1 MSKICS
7 FQYSNYEQLKANCRE
22 QSKQLFDIETRKP
35 YNPASEKSGALIT
48 IVCMRVKCLVINHK
62 TEQQTPRD
70 SLIKVSSL
78 K

>member
-35 YNPASEKSGALIT
+35 YNPASEKSGALI
-48 IVCMRVKCLVINHK
+48 IKCLIINHK
-62 TEQQTPRD
+62 TEKQTPRD